1 MNKIK
6 ENFYIKDLT
15 YMGISLALIIICT
28 WIYIPTT
35 IPFTLQTFAI
45 FTTIGILG
53 TKKAFITI
61 LAYLFLGIIGL
72 PIFSNFNSGI
82 SAIVGPTGGFLLSF
96 MVITLITGK
105 LLEILPDNKVNQFI
119 SMLVGLLICY
129 LIGIIWFINMYLGVF
144 NYESIIKGLSI
155 AIIPFIIPDI
165 LKILLSISIIN
176 KFKRLR

>member
-1 MNKIK
+1 MNNIK

-72 PIFSNFNSGI
+72 PIFSNFNSGL
-82 SAIVGPTGGFLLSF
+82 SAIIGPTGGFLLSF
-96 MVITLITGK
+96 IIVALITGT
-105 LLEILPDNKVNQFI
+105 LIEILPDNKISQFV
-119 SMLVGLLICY
+119 SMLTGLLICY
-129 LIGIIWFINMYLGVF
+129 LLGILWFINIYLGEF
-144 NYESIIKGLSI
+144 NAENIIKGLSI
-155 AIIPFIIPDI
+155 AIIPFIIPDF